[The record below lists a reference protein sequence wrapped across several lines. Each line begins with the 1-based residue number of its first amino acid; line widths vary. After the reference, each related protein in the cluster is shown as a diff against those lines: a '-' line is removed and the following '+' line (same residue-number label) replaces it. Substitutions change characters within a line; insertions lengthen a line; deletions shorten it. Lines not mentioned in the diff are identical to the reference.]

1 MEYGG
6 YMKKNIVMYTINF
19 LRRIQIIDDFFEER
33 ATKKYDKECKKLD
46 QKYGNYMLEDD
57 DIKFIWGVKSWDDLS
72 GEEASI
78 YTMNDIDIIYDKK
91 EKKYAL
97 GIETAYMFKNHA
109 AECRYLQDCLNAF
122 TQYMKDNNLSMNE
135 HFMLFMNNTCCDIKA
150 DTIEELYTNFKIFVD
165 GFCAQEEWNKGE

>member
-1 MEYGG
+1 
-6 YMKKNIVMYTINF
+6 MKKNIVMYTINF

-72 GEEASI
+72 GEDASI
-78 YTMNDIDIIYDKK
+78 YTMNDIDIIYNKK

-97 GIETAYMFKNHA
+97 GIETAYMFKNHE
-109 AECRYLQDCLNAF
+109 AECKYLQDCLKAF
-122 TQYMKDNNLSMNE
+122 TQYMKDNNLSTNE
-135 HFMLFMNNTCCDIKA
+135 PFMLFMNNTCCDIKA

-165 GFCAQEEWNKGE
+165 GFCTQDKWNKGE